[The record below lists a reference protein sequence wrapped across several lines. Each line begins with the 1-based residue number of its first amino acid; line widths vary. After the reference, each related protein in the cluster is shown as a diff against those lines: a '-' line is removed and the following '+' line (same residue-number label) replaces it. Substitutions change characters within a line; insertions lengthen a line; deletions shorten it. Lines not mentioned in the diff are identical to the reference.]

1 MNNSL
6 NFALGG
12 YGNNFINNF
21 ILFYGYDYLS
31 ITGSGFVKGMIDV
44 DYEIFKNQHLIF
56 SVNFANVG
64 DNIFDNG
71 NWFSSPDYTGYA
83 IGCSTETFLGPIEIK
98 YSWTP
103 DTRSGQWFFN
113 LGFWF

>member
-1 MNNSL
+1 ML
-6 NFALGG
+6 IP
-12 YGNNFINNF
+12 INL
-21 ILFYGYDYLS
+21 IAIEKESHQDKL
-31 ITGSGFVKGMIDV
+31 
-44 DYEIFKNQHLIF
+44 NQHLIF
-56 SVNFANVG
+56 SANFANVG

-83 IGCSTETFLGPIEIK
+83 IGCSAETFLGPIEIK

-103 DTRSGQWFFN
+103 DTRSGKWFFN